1 MKRIVLAAGI
11 LSGHIACTG
20 VSAAQAGDDA
30 RGQRYPSRPVR
41 LLVTVPPGGAA
52 DLIARI
58 MGQKLGEALGQTFVV
73 DNRSGGGGHIAADI
87 VAKSAPDGYTLL
99 QGSITTH
106 GIGPNVYAKLPY
118 DPVRDLTPVTLF
130 ATMPMIMVANAN
142 LPANSVKEVIAL
154 AKSKPGSI
162 SFASSGT
169 GGAPH
174 LVGELFKTVTGAPIV
189 HIPYKGSAPAAAD
202 VAGGQ
207 VQLIFDAIAPELP
220 HIKSGRVKVL
230 AAISPNRLAVAP
242 DAPTM
247 IELGFPSINVS
258 IWYGLLAPAGTPRN
272 VIVKLNAEANRILKM
287 PEIIARMAG
296 AGIDAQ
302 GSTSEAFGQFIRDE
316 LARWGPVV
324 KSAGAKLD

>member
-20 VSAAQAGDDA
+20 VSAAQAGDDS

-272 VIVKLNAEANRILKM
+272 VIVKLNAESGVRK
-287 PEIIARMAG
+287 G
-296 AGIDAQ
+296 
-302 GSTSEAFGQFIRDE
+302 
-316 LARWGPVV
+316 
-324 KSAGAKLD
+324 